1 MSDSPD
7 IGANRIRTPGI
18 DGDPVPVD
26 AEVRVHDARAE
37 GPDEDLD
44 RSLRPPTLDDFV
56 NQAQVTEQLA
66 IFIEAA
72 QGRGEPLDHVLL
84 AGPPGLGKTSLAH
97 IVAAEMGVPMVQTA
111 GPALERKA
119 DVASFLTA
127 LEPGS
132 VFFVDEI
139 HRLGRAV
146 EETLY
151 PAMEDGELPVVLGQG
166 AGARTVT
173 LPLPPFT
180 LVGATT
186 RAGLLTTPL
195 RDRFGVSHRLEHYS
209 PEHLAQIVER
219 SAQILEVE
227 IDADGAHTIASRS
240 RGTPRVANRLLKR
253 VRDFAQVK
261 GAGTIEAEVAAE
273 ALEMLE
279 VDAGGLD
286 RSDRALLDTVATKFG
301 GGPVGLSTLAIAIGE
316 EQDTIEDVLEP
327 YLLQQGLL
335 KRTPRGRVLTQ
346 RAYEHLGLPAP
357 EGASEPLLGAQPLAL
372 SAMPFFICPNCGH
385 REVSGERTAGFSARP
400 KGCSKCG
407 FGFVFELLDDYYPA
421 PNAAF
426 FVCDKQERVI
436 DAGKGSFELTGLT
449 DEDVIGRPVRE
460 VLGLDWIDQGD
471 GDEAADANGD
481 GVTDPIETSLEW
493 GVRSL
498 GKRVSVNAE
507 GDLPARGGGR
517 RLPRLR
523 RRRRPAAR
531 PHPRGLRLGLSAA
544 LPLRPALRRRP
555 GRRLGAG
562 HRQQVDQARARPQ
575 GRRRTRLP
583 GAADRPGRR
592 GHRRGHRTLDRDHPR
607 ADRRARRLRAGG
619 LAARRRPD
627 HGQPARCHRR
637 RPGDRAG
644 GDHRPALLLRLGAEP
659 DRPRAARSAA
669 IPDRSRRKGPHE
681 PAEKR
686 WKDAGRRRRASRQQ
700 QLVSAGAYPDR
711 LRRGAARLRTGAGR
725 ELRRLLGRQAA
736 LLPVRATTSRTT

>member
-1 MSDSPD
+1 VSDSPD
-7 IGANRIRTPGI
+7 IGAGRIRTPGI
-18 DGDPVPVD
+18 GAEPIPVD
-26 AEVRVHDARAE
+26 AEVRVHDARADL
-37 GPDEDLD
+37 PDEDLD
-44 RSLRPPTLDDFV
+44 RSLRPPTLADFV
-56 NQAQVTEQLA
+56 NQKQVTEQLA

-72 QGRGEPLDHVLL
+72 RGRGEPLDHVLL

-132 VFFVDEI
+132 VFFIDEI

-209 PEHLAQIVER
+209 PEHLALIIER
-219 SAQILEVE
+219 SAGILGVE
-227 IDADGAHTIASRS
+227 IDSDGAHTIASRS

-261 GAGTIEAEVAAE
+261 GSGTIGAAVAIG

-346 RAYEHLGLPAP
+346 RAYDHLGLQAP
-357 EGASEPLLGAQPLAL
+357 EGAA
-372 SAMPFFICPNCGH
+372 
-385 REVSGERTAGFSARP
+385 
-400 KGCSKCG
+400 
-407 FGFVFELLDDYYPA
+407 
-421 PNAAF
+421 
-426 FVCDKQERVI
+426 
-436 DAGKGSFELTGLT
+436 
-449 DEDVIGRPVRE
+449 
-460 VLGLDWIDQGD
+460 
-471 GDEAADANGD
+471 
-481 GVTDPIETSLEW
+481 SLF
-493 GVRSL
+493 
-498 GKRVSVNAE
+498 
-507 GDLPARGGGR
+507 
-517 RLPRLR
+517 
-523 RRRRPAAR
+523 
-531 PHPRGLRLGLSAA
+531 
-544 LPLRPALRRRP
+544 
-555 GRRLGAG
+555 
-562 HRQQVDQARARPQ
+562 
-575 GRRRTRLP
+575 
-583 GAADRPGRR
+583 
-592 GHRRGHRTLDRDHPR
+592 
-607 ADRRARRLRAGG
+607 
-619 LAARRRPD
+619 
-627 HGQPARCHRR
+627 
-637 RPGDRAG
+637 
-644 GDHRPALLLRLGAEP
+644 
-659 DRPRAARSAA
+659 
-669 IPDRSRRKGPHE
+669 
-681 PAEKR
+681 
-686 WKDAGRRRRASRQQ
+686 
-700 QLVSAGAYPDR
+700 
-711 LRRGAARLRTGAGR
+711 
-725 ELRRLLGRQAA
+725 
-736 LLPVRATTSRTT
+736 